1 MGQPLYQYQAPT
13 GFPDRASQWTS
24 SGSLVERLNFGVSY
38 IANQIQGTRSDIT
51 GFAGESLE
59 PTAAVD
65 RAVKVLLAGDVS
77 DQTRHIVLEQVRS
90 SNEPPLARAFALVLG
105 SPEFQRR

>member
-38 IANQIQGTRSDIT
+38 IANRIQGTPSDIT
-51 GFAGESLE
+51 RFSGESLA
-59 PTAAVD
+59 PAAAVD
-65 RAVKVLLAGDVS
+65 RAVTVLLAGDVS
-77 DQTRHIVLEQVRS
+77 EQTKRIVLDQVQS
-90 SNEPPLARAFALVLG
+90 SNEPPLDRAFALVLG